1 MVSEKFRIEIGHF
14 LAEVCL
20 VPEVFFDGWVV
31 EYVRLFEFEIYDFTI
46 RSDWSEDR
54 FFFEK
59 YRSITTDR

>member
-46 RSDWSEDR
+46 
-54 FFFEK
+54 
-59 YRSITTDR
+59 